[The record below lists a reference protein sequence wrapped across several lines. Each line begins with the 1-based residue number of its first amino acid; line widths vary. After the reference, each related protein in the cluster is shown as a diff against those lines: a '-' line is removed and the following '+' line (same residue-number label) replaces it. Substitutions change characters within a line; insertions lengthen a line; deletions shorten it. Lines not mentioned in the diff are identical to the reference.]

1 MFEFTALFITISKEE
16 ISGLAKVFSFYI
28 KFPENRWN
36 DIKIAEKNDEEGTR
50 MFEKLGKEFDE
61 KYREYTSSPLDL
73 HD

>member
-1 MFEFTALFITISKEE
+1 MPTISKEE

-28 KFPENRWN
+28 KFPEARWK
-36 DIKIAEKNDEEGTR
+36 DIQIAEKNDTEGKK

-61 KYREYTSSPLDL
+61 KYRTYNASPLDL